1 MKNKMFRVL
10 SAAAVSAALLT
21 LTACAK
27 TGSSSSKEVALVFLN
42 GENNPYVTA
51 AGMEDVPELTSALDG
66 GITLVQADGDPA
78 VENLKFDPVKKG
90 NQQQHNLNRQNLQQ
104 ALVNAGADDPET
116 DLVQAFQQTARTG
129 IKEIV
134 VAHSGLSTAGA
145 VCFQNLDLENT
156 DEIPA

>member
-51 AGMEDVPELTSALDG
+51 AGMEDVP
-66 GITLVQADGDPA
+66 
-78 VENLKFDPVKKG
+78 
-90 NQQQHNLNRQNLQQ
+90 
-104 ALVNAGADDPET
+104 
-116 DLVQAFQQTARTG
+116 
-129 IKEIV
+129 
-134 VAHSGLSTAGA
+134 GLM
-145 VCFQNLDLENT
+145 
-156 DEIPA
+156 